1 MLLSTMFL
9 LLLSAWLSGEG
20 VRKKQVLQKFVA
32 DLETERS
39 DLLVRCESAEA
50 QVEAYE
56 AAVKQTF
63 RAYEQATPGHS
74 RSVFSQRK
82 CIFSQFC
89 IVL

>member
-1 MLLSTMFL
+1 MFSGGRQDIRMLLSTMFL

-50 QVEAYE
+50 QVAFLAFQEIDFTDRLR
-56 AAVKQTF
+56 VKIRHF
-63 RAYEQATPGHS
+63 
-74 RSVFSQRK
+74 
-82 CIFSQFC
+82 
-89 IVL
+89 